1 MNSHEFKKVFHK
13 GNLPHLQPLGG
24 TFFVTY
30 NLANAIPK
38 RILDKWKLEFEL
50 QKKAILENSEN
61 VKEDLD
67 KLHKRNFLERD
78 KYLDARRNDSHC
90 KINGEL
96 AQIVVDS
103 INFWDGKKIDL
114 ICYCLMS
121 NHVHL
126 VFRLLDKTETDTP
139 KYLEDIMHSI
149 KQFSAKKC
157 NAILNRKGDF
167 WQHESYDRLIRNDE
181 EQFRIILYVLN
192 NPLKAGLCKH
202 PFDWKWTYL
211 QEKFKKIML

>member
-1 MNSHEFKKVFHK
+1 MFSYENKKVYHRR
-13 GNLPHLQPLGG
+13 NLPHLQPLGG

-30 NLANAIPK
+30 NLAEAIPK
-38 RILDKWKLEFEL
+38 RILDKWRHEYEI
-50 QKKAILENSEN
+50 QKKLIIQTSAQVE
-61 VKEDLD
+61 KDLD
-67 KLHKRNFLERD
+67 TLHKRNFVERD
-78 KYLDARRNDSHC
+78 KFLDLSKEANTDL
-90 KINGEL
+90 NNQEL
-96 AQIVVDS
+96 VQIVVDS

-121 NHVHL
+121 NQVHL
-126 VFRLLDKTETDTP
+126 VFRLLDKTETNTP
-139 KYLEDIMHSI
+139 KYLEEIMHSI

-181 EQFRIILYVLN
+181 ELFRILLYVIN
-192 NPLKAGLCKH
+192 NPVKAGLCKN

-211 QEKFKKIML
+211 QEKFKKII

>member
-1 MNSHEFKKVFHK
+1 MNSYELKKTFHRR
-13 GNLPHLQPLGG
+13 NLPHLQPLGG
-24 TFFVTY
+24 TFFVSY

-38 RILDKWKLEFEL
+38 RIYNKWNLEYEL
-50 QKKAILENSEN
+50 QKKVILESSKT

-67 KLHKRNFLERD
+67 KLHKRNFAERD
-78 KYLDARRNDSHC
+78 KYLDTC
-90 KINGEL
+90 KNENHSEIKDEI
-96 AQIVVDS
+96 AQIVADP
-103 INFWDGKKIDL
+103 IHFWDGKKIDL

-126 VFRLLDKTETDTP
+126 VFRLLDKSETDTP
-139 KYLEDIMHSI
+139 KYLEDMMHSI

-157 NAILNRKGDF
+157 NVILNRKGDF

-181 EQFRIILYVLN
+181 ELFRIILYVLN
-192 NPLKAGLCKH
+192 NPVKAGLCKD

-211 QEKFKKIML
+211 QEKFKKIT